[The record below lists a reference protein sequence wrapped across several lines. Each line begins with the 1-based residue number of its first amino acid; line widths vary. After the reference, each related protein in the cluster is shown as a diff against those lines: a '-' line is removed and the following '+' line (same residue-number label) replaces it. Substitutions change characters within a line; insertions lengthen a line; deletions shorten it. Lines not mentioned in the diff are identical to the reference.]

1 MDPATLAMMY
11 AANVG
16 INALGGKRGSN
27 LWKDSFKDTTTQA
40 LTMQMTGGFN
50 KGAKPVPGQED
61 MSLSIVDSMKDK
73 IPTKSNTGT
82 DIIDAVT
89 KVTEKEKLT
98 PRQEWIQS
106 LPEWKEGM
114 SESINI
120 SGDPKEGWRG
130 WFDKA
135 AGVFKSPEQVMAGD
149 KQAVK
154 HFRLPD
160 GTVKAVPYMKDVMDP
175 LKVGLGSLGAAGAA
189 YGLGMFDPE
198 PPEDPKYPGYNKFY
212 AQNPGQFMPYDDPN
226 IDPIDYSKYPD
237 KPYSGIKTG
246 GIISLQEGGSASYKN
261 ILQTEYGYER
271 DYLDNLEMSEGPGA
285 VKELYDSLQGQ
296 GKKHGGIMKL
306 TGGGQTLTPQ
316 ELFNKVMMEGYR
328 PTPEEQQLINTYL
341 QSQSGQKKGGIM
353 KLARGGKASNEP
365 VKSTS
370 ELTDEQDEPRRQPAP
385 TQPRMPGRDIMG
397 PGGMTPE
404 EWKKKLQ
411 EQLQYIAAKSGTL
424 VHKLPHKTKQNE
436 NNPKNYKRTSGKL
449 VVDNK
454 GKGNEE
460 KDTMLA
466 QLADGEFVTKSKAVR
481 GAGIALGADPKN
493 QKQQRDIGARFF
505 YKQMAEFDKLAK
517 RMAS

>member
-40 LTMQMTGGFN
+40 LTMQLTGGLN
-50 KGAKPVPGQED
+50 QGQKPMVGADD
-61 MSLSIVDSMKDK
+61 MSLSITDSLQEK
-73 IPTKSNTGT
+73 IPMKGGKGT

-89 KVTEKEKLT
+89 KVSETQKPVSDYDKWLK
-98 PRQEWIQS
+98 S
-106 LPEWKEGM
+106 LPELAKDQSTVSVTPGA
-114 SESINI
+114 
-120 SGDPKEGWRG
+120 KEGWRG

-135 AGVFKSPEQVMAGD
+135 AGTFKSEQPIIGEGGSAATKIM
-149 KQAVK
+149 
-154 HFRLPD
+154 RTPD
-160 GTVKAVPYMKDVMDP
+160 GKVVRVPVTMSQMDP
-175 LKVGLGSLGAAGAA
+175 LKVGLGSLGAAGTA

-198 PPEDPKYPGYNKFY
+198 PPQDPKYPGYNKFY

-226 IDPIDYSKYPD
+226 IDPIDYSKYPE

-246 GIISLQEGGSASYKN
+246 GIISLQEGGPVSYKN
-261 ILQTEYGYER
+261 ILQTDYGYER
-271 DYLDNLEMSEGPGA
+271 EYLDNLEMNEGPGA
-285 VKELYDSLQGQ
+285 VKELYDSLQG
-296 GKKHGGIMKL
+296 KKRGGIMKL
-306 TGGGQTLTPQ
+306 TGGGQALTPQ

-328 PTPEEQQLINTYL
+328 PTPEEQQLINVYL

-370 ELTDEQDEPRRQPAP
+370 ELTDEDAPQPDP
-385 TQPRMPGRDIMG
+385 TRPKPRMPGKDLLG
-397 PGGMTPE
+397 PGGMDPE

-411 EQLQYIAAKSGTL
+411 ERLQYMAVKSGAL
-424 VHKLPHKTKQNE
+424 IHKLPHKTKQNE